1 MHTHKKYLSLVLA
14 LLLALGLL
22 AGCTPTADVSEPEES
37 VAESTADGVTSEET
51 PDASEEDVTESSSDE
66 ASTDGSSEVTGDSTT
81 VADAGSTTVGADKNT
96 TTGGGKN
103 TTASTGKG
111 STTRRTTASTTRR
124 TSRATVT
131 VEGSLTDMK
140 GYNFVFSTIWGGD
153 WIVDEDSSSAVKA
166 LKSKYDQVQ
175 KELNCKI
182 TFKGLIP
189 STFQAQMAKA
199 YTAGDKFADAMEIAP
214 VHFFNLVRNNYFI
227 PLDESK
233 VINLNDAKWEKS
245 AKAFS
250 TYNGHTYGLSWVSPN
265 VGVPA
270 RGTLFYNKTMAAKYG
285 IEDLYKLVDNK
296 QWTFDKYYEVLNT
309 VKSKSGGSVQPLAIW
324 SPAAAG
330 ATFAAANGG
339 LMVTEKGGKFSY
351 NGTSKNVV
359 TGMEFANKLFANNL
373 LLDTSKQD
381 FNSVVI
387 KSFSNSKTFSLIVDY
402 YYAHTEF
409 SGNMKDDY
417 GMLPLPMG
425 PDVNNYQGIYGDSR
439 FFTLLDTADRD
450 KSCAILDKLATLTL
464 DTNWKTTALM
474 NDMRDEE
481 SLRMVEIN
489 MNNPVINIYE
499 QLGELK
505 EGVDGIGEYVD
516 AAVRKGSVAS
526 QLQSAANKAQAWLDD
541 HMNEA

>member
-51 PDASEEDVTESSSDE
+51 PDASAEDVTESSSDE

-81 VADAGSTTVGADKNT
+81 VADTGSTTASVGKNT
-96 TTGGGKN
+96 TTAGGKGP
-103 TTASTGKG
+103 TDSGKG

-124 TSRATVT
+124 TSRAQVT
-131 VEGSLTDMK
+131 VAGSLTDMK

-153 WIVDEDSSSAVKA
+153 WFVDEDSSAAVKA
-166 LKSKYDQVQ
+166 LKAKYEAVE

-182 TFKGLIP
+182 TVKGLVP
-189 STFQAQMAKA
+189 STFQQQLAKA
-199 YTAGDKFADAMEIAP
+199 YSAGDKFADALEVAP
-214 VHFFNLVRNNYFI
+214 VHFLQMVRNHYFI

-250 TYNGHTYGLSWVSPN
+250 TYNGHTYGLSWVSAN

-330 ATFAAANGG
+330 VTFAAANGG
-339 LMVTEKGGKFSY
+339 LMVTEKGGKYTYS
-351 NGTSKNVV
+351 GTSKNVV
-359 TGMEFANKLFANNL
+359 TGMEFANKLFTNKL

-387 KSFSNSKTFSLIVDY
+387 KSFTNGKTFSLIVDY

-425 PDVNNYQGIYGDSR
+425 PDVNNYQGVYGDSR
-439 FFTLLDTADRD
+439 FVTLLDTADRD
-450 KSCAILDKLATLTL
+450 KSCTILDKLATMTL
-464 DTNWKTTALM
+464 DPNWKTTALM

-489 MNNPVINIYE
+489 MNNPLINVYE
-499 QLGELK
+499 QLGALK
-505 EGVDGIGEYVD
+505 EGENGIHEYVD
-516 AAVRKGSVAS
+516 AAVCKGSVAS

-541 HMNEA
+541 NLNEE